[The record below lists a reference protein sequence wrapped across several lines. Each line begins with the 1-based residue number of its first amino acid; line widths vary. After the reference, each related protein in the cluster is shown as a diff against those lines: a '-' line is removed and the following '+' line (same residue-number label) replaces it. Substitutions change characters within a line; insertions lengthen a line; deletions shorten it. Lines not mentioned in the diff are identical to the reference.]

1 MCVRCGSV
9 LGHRVTTGRAF
20 CVPVTDPCSHLGLAG
35 DEHMFVHFVHMERV
49 AAHDLERLKRS
60 AAMLAPGQTMPIE
73 RSQLYSVLVELLE
86 LRALVTRLGA
96 DMTTAAK
103 IARGHQ

>member
-1 MCVRCGSV
+1 MGASTV
-9 LGHRVTTGRAF
+9 LTFTN
-20 CVPVTDPCSHLGLAG
+20 TCSYSGG
-35 DEHMFVHFVHMERV
+35 VERL

-60 AAMLAPGQTMPIE
+60 AAMLAPGQTMPIGRNE
-73 RSQLYSVLVELLE
+73 LYGLLAEVLE

-103 IARGHQ
+103 IARGQG